1 MSEAVTA
8 EAPAKINLYLHVTG
22 QRADGNHTLDT
33 LIAFAAI
40 GDRIT
45 ARPGESLT
53 LEIDGPFAGALQAGA
68 QNPDDNLVLKAAR
81 ALADYAGVSATAHIR
96 LTKNLPVA
104 AGIGGGAADAAAAIK
119 ALAELWEIPWDE
131 DAMHELAA
139 SLGADVPMCLAGH
152 TAFASGIG
160 EHLSP
165 APALPDCGAVLVNLG
180 KALSTPEV
188 FAART
193 GDFSEAARFTN
204 TPADAAAL
212 SHILAARRNDLA
224 EAASALAPVIGDV
237 LAALEAGG
245 AYLAR
250 MSGSGATCFGL
261 FDDLGAAHAAAHALQ
276 TEHPDWW
283 VAATILA
290 SG

>member
-81 ALADYAGVSATAHIR
+81 ALADYAGVSATAHIN

-104 AGIGGGAADAAAAIK
+104 AGIGGGVEAPGITRIDHQIHQGPV
-119 ALAELWEIPWDE
+119 LV
-131 DAMHELAA
+131 
-139 SLGADVPMCLAGH
+139 GGRDVAPG
-152 TAFASGIG
+152 
-160 EHLSP
+160 
-165 APALPDCGAVLVNLG
+165 APAVL
-180 KALSTPEV
+180 
-188 FAART
+188 
-193 GDFSEAARFTN
+193 
-204 TPADAAAL
+204 
-212 SHILAARRNDLA
+212 
-224 EAASALAPVIGDV
+224 
-237 LAALEAGG
+237 
-245 AYLAR
+245 
-250 MSGSGATCFGL
+250 
-261 FDDLGAAHAAAHALQ
+261 
-276 TEHPDWW
+276 
-283 VAATILA
+283 
-290 SG
+290 